1 MQFSG
6 MVLSGG
12 FTYTRP
18 PLSAKAIFGYGSTNG
33 NANGGVSTVNLVS
46 NTGVVA
52 NNTTGVGTARYGL
65 AAASYGS

>member
-18 PLSAKAIFGYGSTNG
+18 PLSAKAIFGYGSTN
-33 NANGGVSTVNLVS
+33 
-46 NTGVVA
+46 
-52 NNTTGVGTARYGL
+52 
-65 AAASYGS
+65 